1 MTYKISLSEN
11 EQRLAKFIAKMRYET
26 ARSKSVKDLK
36 MGDQSN
42 EETDLEGFGAEL
54 AFCKLMNIYPDLE
67 TGNNLPP
74 YDCIDYY
81 GVTYDVKT
89 TKHTNGHLM
98 ATLKKKKNPPDKY
111 VLLIGIFPRYDIIGE
126 IGSEEF
132 LQPGNIKDLGLGPC
146 YALTQAELNPVNI
159 TGAFRTGA
167 GETWQ
172 Q

>member
-11 EQRLAKFIAKMRYET
+11 EQRLAIHIGQKRYAN
-26 ARSKSVKDLK
+26 ARLKNIKDTK
-36 MGDQSN
+36 IGDQSN
-42 EETDLEGFGAEL
+42 EETDLEGFAGEL
-54 AFCKLMNIYPDLE
+54 AFCKVMNIYPDLE

-132 LQPGNIKDLGLGPC
+132 LQEVNIGNLGQGPC
-146 YALTQAELNPVNI
+146 YLLTQAELNPINI
-159 TGAFRTGA
+159 
-167 GETWQ
+167 
-172 Q
+172 